1 MAKKK
6 YTKDEKRSFR
16 KKNKKIS
23 FFTSIITGMFLVSTA
38 YFILN
43 LLKLKGIEDVIRYI
57 FIGLLGLFSLYILRK
72 NFKLKSQPKKYKFI
86 LFILLLLILGF
97 GEFYVSSLISRGIK
111 VVDNLNKDKIKYT
124 SYLITMADSDVTK
137 KNVASKK
144 IGIISDTEELEGYE
158 LAQTVIKNNKIDED
172 DLIKYDEYVTM
183 LKELYSGEIDACFV
197 QGGYI
202 GKYSGIE
209 QFENI
214 ATDVKVVDKYSKLM
228 KKQVDDVTKS
238 SSKSVTEPFT
248 MLLLGV
254 DSADE
259 DINDAIALG
268 DTIMVVTFNPNTLNA
283 TLFSIPR
290 DTYVPVS
297 CYGNAMS
304 KITHAASGGDSCMI
318 STVENFI
325 DIDIDYYAKVN
336 FRGLMNLVD
345 ALGGIDVDVPYAF
358 CETDENRMLANTV
371 YVGKGWQHLNGRQ
384 ALALS
389 RNRKYYP
396 TCGEE
401 WNEGNRSDFVR
412 GQNQQL
418 VLKAVLNKAKKI
430 RSVDDFYKVLDTIG
444 KSMDT
449 NLTREQ
455 ILGFYN
461 VFKRV
466 LLSTDSLTEK
476 NDVISMQRTYLN
488 GSGGIIMD
496 YIAGTGLY
504 EFVPSMNGL
513 NAITKAMRINLELEE
528 EEYKNSFSFSIDE
541 PYEAEIIGEDI
552 YGGVTSYPRVELT
565 VDGEEETKPKV
576 TCKKSGSV
584 YHKFNGETE
593 DKSVDYTD
601 SNCVCHESIDNPG
614 TYIDGSANSYSDS
627 MCTIVIEEDESGSG
641 ESGSGEG
648 GSEGTGDSGSGESG
662 SEGTG
667 DSGSGESGSGESGDT
682 GTGEQEGGE

>member
-1 MAKKK
+1 MK
-6 YTKDEKRSFR
+6 
-16 KKNKKIS
+16 
-23 FFTSIITGMFLVSTA
+23 
-38 YFILN
+38 
-43 LLKLKGIEDVIRYI
+43 
-57 FIGLLGLFSLYILRK
+57 
-72 NFKLKSQPKKYKFI
+72 
-86 LFILLLLILGF
+86 
-97 GEFYVSSLISRGIK
+97 
-111 VVDNLNKDKIKYT
+111 
-124 SYLITMADSDVTK
+124 DSDVTK
-137 KNVASKK
+137 KNIASKK

-158 LAQTVIKNNKIDED
+158 LAQTVIKNNKIKED
-172 DLIKYDEYVTM
+172 SLVKYDEYVTM
-183 LKELYSGEIDACFV
+183 LKELYSGDIDAAFV
-197 QGGYI
+197 QSGYI

-214 ATDVKVVDKYSKLM
+214 QEDVKVVDKYSKLM
-228 KKQVDDVTKS
+228 KKQVDEVTKS
-238 SSKSVTEPFT
+238 STKSVTEPFT

-345 ALGGIDVDVPYAF
+345 ALGGIDVDVPYSF

-401 WNEGNRSDFVR
+401 WNEGYRSDFVR

-418 VLKAVLNKAKKI
+418 VLKAILNKAKKI
-430 RSVDDFYKVLDTIG
+430 RSVDDFYKVLDAIG

-466 LLSTDSLTEK
+466 LLSTDSLTDK

-496 YIAGTGLY
+496 YIARTGLY
-504 EFVPSMNGL
+504 EFVPSMEGL

-528 EEYKNSFSFSIDE
+528 EEYATSFSFSIDE
-541 PYEAEIIGEDI
+541 PYEAEIIGEDL

-565 VDGEEETKPKV
+565 VDGDTTTTETKQAV

-584 YHKFNGETE
+584 YHRYNGDKE
-593 DKSVDYTD
+593 DKSIDYTD
-601 SNCVCHESIDNPG
+601 SNCVCHESVDNPG

-627 MCTIVIEEDESGSG
+627 MCTLIIEDDES
-641 ESGSGEG
+641 
-648 GSEGTGDSGSGESG
+648 GTGDSGSGDSG
-662 SEGTG
+662 SSDSGDDSGTG
-667 DSGSGESGSGESGDT
+667 DSGSGDSGSGDSGSSDSGDDS
-682 GTGEQEGGE
+682 GSGDSGSGGEENGE